1 MIVRQFDPA
10 FAGPR
15 VSVLIGLV
23 STEDCDRIFETLE
36 SLSSKQSFYACEVIV
51 ADRRNDRIS
60 AAIADRF
67 PNAYLVQCA
76 PYTTLPE
83 LRTIALER
91 STGDIVAVMEDHCVP
106 AEDWLKEIDIAFT
119 EAPPGTVA
127 VGGCVENAVRNS
139 GLDWATFICEYSF
152 FSPPVEEGETR
163 VLPGMNV
170 AYRRQ
175 ALAGVPRDAFTSGFW
190 ETTVHPL
197 LLQHGGRFFSRNAI
211 KMYHCKKFSLSLFAS
226 QRYVYS
232 RYFGGIRFAR
242 NQWLRRWVAAAA
254 SLFLPAVLLFRMW
267 VQATGAKRLN
277 REFTAAMPTLLLFI
291 VIWSVGEMVG
301 YLFGAGDAL
310 AKIE

>member
-1 MIVRQFDPA
+1 MIVRQFDLA
-10 FAGPR
+10 FTGPR
-15 VSVLIGLV
+15 VSVVIGLV

-60 AAIADRF
+60 AAIAERF
-67 PNAYLVQCA
+67 PDAHLVQCA
-76 PYTTLPE
+76 PGTTLPE

-106 AEDWLKEIDIAFT
+106 AADWLKEIAIAFT

-127 VGGCVENAVRNS
+127 VGGCVENGVRNS

-152 FSPPVEEGETR
+152 FSPPVEEGETQ
-163 VLPGMNV
+163 VLPGMNI

-175 ALAGVPRDAFTSGFW
+175 ALAGVPRDSFTRGFW

-226 QRYVYS
+226 QRYIYS

-242 NQWLRRWVAAAA
+242 NQWLRRWAAAAA
-254 SLFLPAVLLFRMW
+254 SLFLPALLLRRMW

-277 REFTAAMPTLLLFI
+277 REFMAAMPTLLLFI
-291 VIWSVGEMVG
+291 VIYSVGEMVG